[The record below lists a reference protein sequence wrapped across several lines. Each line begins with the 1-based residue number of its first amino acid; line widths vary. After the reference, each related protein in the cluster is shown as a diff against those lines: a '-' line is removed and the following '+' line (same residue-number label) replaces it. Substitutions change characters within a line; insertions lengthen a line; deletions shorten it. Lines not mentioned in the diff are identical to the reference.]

1 MLPSAER
8 LRKQNLFQRV
18 YNARK
23 SVSSDQL
30 TLYVLARQARSS
42 PKLPLAGFVVGK
54 KVHAKATDR
63 NRSKRRVREAYRLL
77 RMELQPGG
85 EATDLRVRLNL
96 EQWYSIV
103 WVIQG
108 NLLEKSWAEVRQN
121 VVNCLLRAG
130 EKHGTKRVSK

>member
-8 LRKQNLFQRV
+8 LRKPSLFQRV
-18 YNARK
+18 YTARK

-42 PKLPLAGFVVGK
+42 PRRPLAGFVVGK
-54 KVHAKATDR
+54 KVHPRATDR
-63 NRSKRRVREAYRLL
+63 NRSKRRIREAYRLL
-77 RMELQPGG
+77 RLSLEEGG
-85 EATDLRVRLNL
+85 EADLKNRLNL
-96 EQWYSIV
+96 EQWYSII

-108 NLLEKSWAEVRQN
+108 NLLDKSWAEVRQN
-121 VVNCLLRAG
+121 VVNCLLKAG